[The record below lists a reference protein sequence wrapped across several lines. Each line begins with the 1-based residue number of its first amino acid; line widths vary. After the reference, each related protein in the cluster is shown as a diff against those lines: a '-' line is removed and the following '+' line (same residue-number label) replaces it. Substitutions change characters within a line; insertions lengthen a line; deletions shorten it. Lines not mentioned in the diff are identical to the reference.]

1 MVSRT
6 LYVEMSGTPDRKGK
20 PLMATGKK
28 DFKAIADGV
37 NEGLS
42 GLSKVA
48 GETLSAFSSLS
59 KAANGDG
66 AIDHKTKELIALAI
80 GVAKQCDACIGFHT
94 KTLKKL
100 GATDEEVADALGV
113 CVYMGGGP
121 SLMYAADAWTAWTQL
136 KDAG

>member
-1 MVSRT
+1 
-6 LYVEMSGTPDRKGK
+6 
-20 PLMATGKK
+20 MATGKK
-28 DFKAIADGV
+28 DYAAITDGV

-48 GETLSAFSSLS
+48 GGTLSAFSSLS
-59 KAANGDG
+59 KAANADG

-94 KTLKKL
+94 KALKKL
-100 GATDEEVADALGV
+100 GASDEEVADALGV